1 MVSFTKRAVAIM
13 MVMAMVIP
21 ILAACGTAQPQV
33 IRETV
38 VVVQTAEP
46 IRETV
51 VETVVVTEAVAPEP
65 YTTPDFE

>member
-1 MVSFTKRAVAIM
+1 
-13 MVMAMVIP
+13 MVMAMIIP
-21 ILAACGTAQPQV
+21 VLAACGGGAAQPQV

-46 IRETV
+46 VRETV